1 MRKPDLSGLYFVGQ
15 HKLMERESHSSFDFP
30 VRYKKNMFYD
40 MKKNK

>member
-1 MRKPDLSGLYFVGQ
+1 MKVYFMTVP
-15 HKLMERESHSSFDFP
+15 KLMERESHFSFDFP